1 MAKALHRAF
10 HVGFS
15 LLWGW
20 LFLNSVL
27 RWQHNGAAALAAGL
41 GLAALFFLLAKF
53 AAPCL
58 DRLSPKAFRLGFGL
72 AFALYAALFCWLA
85 WLLAEIPIMDLAAV
99 LQTLPEL
106 LENGRFGV
114 WNAYYVICNNNLG
127 LALVLGIL
135 LFIAITVIDVDIFA
149 QHWIWLYGLSAALL
163 ISLIFFGAQS
173 DTGNN
178 GWLRFAGIGIQP
190 TEIIKLAFIIVMA
203 KHMAKIV
210 GHFILM
216 CGLILVTAQD
226 LGSALVYFFIFAV
239 MLFVAGVKLYWFIM
253 GAAAIA
259 GMIPILWTYF
269 LEDYQRNRILA
280 PYDPSIDPTNQGINW
295 QPHQAKIAI
304 ASGGLTGTGLG
315 EGTQSQSNA
324 IPGKHTDFIF
334 AVVGEELGLIGACL
348 VILLL
353 MIIVVRCVQIGLRS
367 GNTMSMLVCFGVAST
382 VVFQTFENIGMCIGI
397 APVVGITLP
406 FFSYGGSS
414 LFSMFA
420 AMGLVSGIK
429 YRPKPTRAAIY
440 GR

>member
-1 MAKALHRAF
+1 MSALKKILPQLRDFVRRADMF
-10 HVGFS
+10 
-15 LLWGW
+15 
-20 LFLNSVL
+20 LFTVSVICAIYGIIVIASATKSYD
-27 RWQHNGAAALAAGL
+27 NGSA
-41 GLAALFFLLAKF
+41 
-53 AAPCL
+53 
-58 DRLSPKAFRLGFGL
+58 
-72 AFALYAALFCWLA
+72 
-85 WLLAEIPIMDLAAV
+85 
-99 LQTLPEL
+99 Q
-106 LENGRFGV
+106 
-114 WNAYYVICNNNLG
+114 YVIVQG

-178 GWLRFAGIGIQP
+178 GWLRFFGIGIQP
-190 TEIIKLAFIIVMA
+190 TEIVKLAY
-203 KHMAKIV
+203 
-210 GHFILM
+210 ILM
-216 CGLILVTAQD
+216 FGLILVTAQD

-353 MIIVVRCVQIGLRS
+353 MIIVIRCVQIGLRS

>member
-1 MAKALHRAF
+1 MRALKKFLPQLRDFVHRADMF
-10 HVGFS
+10 
-15 LLWGW
+15 
-20 LFLNSVL
+20 LFTMSVI
-27 RWQHNGAAALAAGL
+27 
-41 GLAALFFLLAKF
+41 
-53 AAPCL
+53 C
-58 DRLSPKAFRLGFGL
+58 
-72 AFALYAALFCWLA
+72 ALYGIVVIASA
-85 WLLAEIPIMDLAAV
+85 
-99 LQTLPEL
+99 TKSY
-106 LENGRFGV
+106 ENGSAQF
-114 WNAYYVICNNNLG
+114 VIVQT

-135 LFIAITVIDVDIFA
+135 LFIAMTVIDVDIFA
-149 QHWIWLYGLSAALL
+149 QHWTWLYGLSALL
-163 ISLIFFGAQS
+163 LLSLIPFGAVS

-178 GWLRFAGIGIQP
+178 GWLRFFGIGIQP
-190 TEIIKLAFIIVMA
+190 TEIVKLAFIIVLA
-203 KHMAKIV
+203 KQLAYLKDYKNLNSVTSVAQIV

-216 CGLILVTAQD
+216 FGLILVTAQD

-259 GMIPILWTYF
+259 CMVPIFWTYF

-280 PYDPSIDPTNQGINW
+280 PYDSSIDPDNTGINW
-295 QPHQAKIAI
+295 QQNQSKIAL
-304 ASGGLTGTGLG
+304 ASGQLTGTGLG
-315 EGTQSQSNA
+315 DGTQSQSNA

-334 AVVGEELGLIGACL
+334 AVIGEELGLIGACL
-348 VILLL
+348 VLLLL
-353 MIIVVRCVQIGLRS
+353 MIIVIRCIQVGLRS
-367 GNTMSMLVCFGVAST
+367 GSTMSMLVCFGVTAT
-382 VVFQTFENIGMCIGI
+382 VVFQTFENVGMCIGI